1 MKGKFQYDL
10 NEYMLVVSPSNRVN
24 WEVEDIKLDLANN
37 YGPYRGVKSKAHI
50 PLLNLVLHSSQEREI
65 VDRISK
71 KADSI
76 DTFDIVMD
84 GFDFFDES
92 NTLFVNIASGDGPL
106 VNLHSY
112 LMADIH
118 IKELVTG
125 PVNRSF
131 SPHLTI
137 GRRLTDTQFR
147 NVYHEFKNKSY
158 TNYFRVDSVSL
169 LKRKGPAS
177 DWTYLMEIPLKVAE
191 GCVV

>member
-10 NEYMLVVSPSNRVN
+10 NEYMLVVNPSNRVN
-24 WEVEDIKLDLANN
+24 WEVEDLKLELASN
-37 YGPYRGVKSKAHI
+37 YGPYRGVKSKAHVG
-50 PLLNLVLHSSQEREI
+50 LMNLVLHTSQEREI
-65 VDRISK
+65 VSRIKK
-71 KADSI
+71 KAASI
-76 DTFDIVMD
+76 DSFDIVLD

-92 NTLFVNIASGDGPL
+92 NTLFVNMISGANPL
-106 VNLHSY
+106 ISLHNY
-112 LMADIH
+112 IMADVH

-125 PVNRSF
+125 PANRNF
-131 SPHLTI
+131 TPHLTI

-147 NVYHEFKNKSY
+147 NVYHEFKNRPY